1 MRRLWFN
8 GAVVSMDPAMTRH
21 EAIGVEGGKIVF
33 LGTIR
38 DALTQDWMKSEIWTA
53 RWYSQDLPTV
63 ICTCSTTLGCGGTCP
78 YLA

>member
-21 EAIGVEGGKIVF
+21 EAIGVEGEKIVF

-38 DALTQDWMKSEIWTA
+38 DALTQD
-53 RWYSQDLPTV
+53 
-63 ICTCSTTLGCGGTCP
+63 
-78 YLA
+78 